1 MKVIK
6 GKYELFPLDVFL
18 KKQKTKNNNKESM
31 QKKKKH
37 LCIFS
42 DCLLHNQEAK

>member
-31 QKKKKH
+31 QKKKKAP
-37 LCIFS
+37 LYFFRLS
-42 DCLLHNQEAK
+42 TP